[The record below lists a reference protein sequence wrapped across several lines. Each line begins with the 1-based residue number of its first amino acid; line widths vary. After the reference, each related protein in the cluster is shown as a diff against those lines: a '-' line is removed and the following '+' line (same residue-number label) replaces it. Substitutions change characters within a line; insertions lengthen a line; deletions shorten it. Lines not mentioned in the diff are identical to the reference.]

1 MNKKLLLDQLER
13 TVSLKVYPPQRIVSL
28 VPSQTELLADLG
40 LGDSVVGITKF
51 CVHPSSWRKEKT
63 IIGGTKQLHLDRIR
77 SLKPDLIIANQEEND
92 REQVEALA
100 VDFPV
105 WVSKVVDLSTALNM
119 IAGVGEATNTR
130 TSAEDLML
138 KIKTSFA
145 SLRSFPTHS
154 CAYLIW
160 RKPYMVSGGDTF
172 IQAMMEVAGFE
183 NVFGHQNRY
192 PEVTMEELAAA
203 DPEWILLSSEP
214 FPFKEKHLTEL
225 SVVCPN
231 AKIRLVDGE
240 MFSWYGS
247 RLLRSADYFRI
258 LREAN

>member
-1 MNKKLLLDQLER
+1 MNKKLLLDQLGR
-13 TVSLKVYPPQRIVSL
+13 TVSLTVYPPQRIVSL

-51 CVHPSSWRKEKT
+51 CVHPSSWRQEKT

-105 WVSKVVDLSTALNM
+105 WVSKVVDLPTALNM
-119 IAGVGEATNTR
+119 ITGIGEATDTR
-130 TSAEDLML
+130 TLVGDLML
-138 KIKTSFA
+138 KIKASFA
-145 SLRSFPTHS
+145 DLRSFSIRS

-160 RKPYMVSGGDTF
+160 RKPYMASGGDTF
-172 IQAMMEVAGFE
+172 IQAMLEVAGFE

-214 FPFKEKHLTEL
+214 FPFKEKHLAEL